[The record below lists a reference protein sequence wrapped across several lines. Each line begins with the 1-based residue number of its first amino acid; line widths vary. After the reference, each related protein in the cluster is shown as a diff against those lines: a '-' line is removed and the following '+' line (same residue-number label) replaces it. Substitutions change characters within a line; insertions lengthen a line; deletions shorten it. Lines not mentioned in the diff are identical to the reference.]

1 MSHVDVAVVGSGF
14 AGSILARVL
23 ARLGLSVAL
32 IERGRHPRF
41 ALGESSTPLA
51 ALALERLARRY
62 DLPDLHALA
71 AWGRWTRTFPHLLRG
86 LKRGFTFYPHRPGEP
101 WAGGPES
108 RLLVAASPS
117 DAISDT
123 HWLRADV
130 DRHLAERAAAEGVDY
145 RDEAELE
152 TIELG
157 ADGARLAGR
166 RGEHPFTLAARVV
179 IDASGPR
186 GFLATRLPVPTALD
200 RMATDS
206 GLVFSHFEGAKLF
219 AEVAAEAGRS
229 LSSGPYP
236 DDWAALHHVLDAGW
250 MYVLRFD
257 DGLTSAGFLLRGDA
271 GLGTS
276 WLAAEPPEAAWRR
289 LLDRYPTVAAQFR
302 DARPVRPIGAQPRI
316 QHRLAH
322 AAGPGWALLPHAYA
336 FVDPLFSTGIAW
348 SLLGIERLARLFEA
362 GLPGPEDLDRY
373 ARLLDAEADR
383 IDRLVRGA
391 YLAMPDFGLFTDW
404 AMLYFATV
412 SFGETRQRLI
422 PNDHADPWTG
432 FLGTGDPVLDPL
444 FAEAGRRLEAIALQ
458 PGGGPRPE
466 AARRAF
472 SEWVRAAIEPRNVAG
487 LADPAKGNLY
497 GVDLD
502 DLVRAAPRLGL
513 TREEVVAALPR
524 LRGETPLR
532 PVPAMLQTPPA

>member
-1 MSHVDVAVVGSGF
+1 MTRVDVAVVGSGF

-32 IERGRHPRF
+32 LERGRHPRF

-71 AWGRWTRTFPHLLRG
+71 AWGRWTRTFPDLLRG
-86 LKRGFTFYPHRPGEP
+86 LKRGFTFYPHRPGEA
-101 WAGGPES
+101 WAGGAES

-117 DAISDT
+117 DAIADT

-130 DRHLAERAAAEGVDY
+130 DRHLAERAAAGGVDY

-152 TIELG
+152 GIELG
-157 ADGARLAGR
+157 EDGARLAGR
-166 RGEHPFTLAARVV
+166 RGGHSFTLGARVV

-186 GFLATRLPVPTALD
+186 GFLATHLPISPALD
-200 RMATDS
+200 RLATDS
-206 GLVFSHFEGAKLF
+206 GLVFGHFEGVKLF
-219 AEVAAEAGRS
+219 ADVAAEAGHP
-229 LSSGPYP
+229 LSPGPYP

-271 GLGTS
+271 GPGTG

-289 LLDRYPTVAAQFR
+289 LLARYPSIAAQFR
-302 DARPVRPIGAQPRI
+302 DARPVRPIGTQPRI
-316 QHRLAH
+316 QHRLDR

-348 SLLGIERLARLFEA
+348 SLLGVERLARLFET
-362 GLPGPEDLDRY
+362 GVPGPAELDRY

-404 AMLYFATV
+404 ATLYFAAV

-422 PNDHADPWTG
+422 PDDDRDPWTG

-444 FAEAGRRLEAIALQ
+444 FEEAGRRLEAVTRR
-458 PGGGPRPE
+458 PGPWPE
-466 AARRAF
+466 AERRAF
-472 SEWVRAAIEPRNVAG
+472 SDWVRAAIEPRNVAG

-524 LRGETPLR
+524 LRGEPPLR
-532 PVPAMLQTPPA
+532 PLPAMHQTAPE